1 MKIPLFFTLT
11 LNNEGDFGD
20 ERLLNEVIL
29 GLAAEHRP
37 VVRRLGPEL
46 VTVPR
51 AVAHRRV
58 GGVSSLSVAVPR
70 DSGEGV
76 AAVRHAHQGHRVAL
90 AVGLAAA
97 GAQAFYFRGS
107 RRV

>member
-1 MKIPLFFTLT
+1 MQIPLFFKLT

-20 ERLLNEVIL
+20 KRLLNEVIL

-37 VVRRLGPEL
+37 VVRRLGPKL
-46 VTVPR
+46 VAVPR

-58 GGVSSLSVAVPR
+58 GGVRSLPVAVPG
-70 DSGEGV
+70 DSGQRV
-76 AAVRHAHQGHRVAL
+76 AAVRHAHQGHRVAF
-90 AVGLAAA
+90 AVGL
-97 GAQAFYFRGS
+97 GVQAFYFRSS